1 MKIVFKKISDEE
13 HVVKVF
19 RQTNSTEEAI
29 LNSRNFLRH
38 DFAHLAI
45 EMEIPLSAAYWGS
58 VAAGAALDGKA
69 LAGKEIVIA
78 ESLAGPVQILIRDNA
93 GIEAYQDILDRMQPQ
108 LASRDLAERIHERAR
123 QLLGHWRA
131 TAYGSEMTVDWP
143 EL

>member
-19 RQTNSTEEAI
+19 RQANSTEEAT
-29 LNSRNFLRH
+29 LNSRSFLRH

-45 EMEIPLSAAYWGS
+45 EIEIPLSAAYWGS

-78 ESLAGPVQILIRDNA
+78 ESLAGPVQILIRNNA